1 MLLFYASLLSYF
13 FFFYLCFGWLFYYGL
28 LDLLLDDSSHH
39 GIRQRGWIV
48 LLHAGG
54 PFGELVY
61 GSLALYISSPVPRR
75 TSILLF
81 PLVERWL
88 TRLVSTEGRARRSI
102 HWLWDYI
109 ICCHMLVLLWVLK
122 SAAVT
127 AETVDFG
134 EDAVELISLA
144 YVFWVA
150 TSDLI
155 RPRLIANC
163 SRFWTGSSVRI
174 VD

>member
-13 FFFYLCFGWLFYYGL
+13 LLLHIFLGWLLYYGL
-28 LDLLLDDSSHH
+28 LDLLLHNCSHH
-39 GIRQRGWIV
+39 CIRQRGWIV

-54 PFGELVY
+54 PLAELVY
-61 GSLALYISSPVPRR
+61 GSLALYISRPVPRR

-81 PLVERWL
+81 SLVERWL
-88 TRLVSTEGRARRSI
+88 TRLVTTEGRARCLI

-109 ICCHMLVLLWVLK
+109 ICCHMLLWVLK
-122 SAAVT
+122 CAAVT

-134 EDAVELISLA
+134 EDVVELISIA
-144 YVFWVA
+144 YVLWVA
-150 TSDLI
+150 SDLI
-155 RPRLIANC
+155 RTRLIANC
-163 SRFWTGSSVRI
+163 SRFWTGSSVRV